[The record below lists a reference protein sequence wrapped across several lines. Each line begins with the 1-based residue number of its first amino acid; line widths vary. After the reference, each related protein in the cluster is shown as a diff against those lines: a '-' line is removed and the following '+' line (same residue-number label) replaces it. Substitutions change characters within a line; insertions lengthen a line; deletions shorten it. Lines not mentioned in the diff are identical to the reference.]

1 MLLLLLV
8 LPVLVGALESTSLL
22 LDLAQLAARNENGTL
37 ESTQCVEQLR
47 DLHSAWQANQS
58 WALKA
63 LDASGS
69 GFNNFM
75 LANSQWLG
83 NRLTCRALNEPL
95 LRYLTRNHQQLLRQP
110 APFEHAYSV
119 AYLRANSSW
128 QLTTSM
134 KPRQLLHVGLCVP
147 QSCDPQQ
154 LEQLLGQSLAAAR
167 AEGSWEQRMGLQ
179 LELVYAKRPELSA
192 GFLARPAVRS
202 LLLLLAVSLLLACLA
217 SSGCLPASRILGCFD
232 VAANWRRLWQ
242 LGGQEIA
249 VISGLRVCSAFALI
263 ALHTVWYQFFAV
275 NHSADMSDKLVKAC
289 SQIPLA
295 LMMEV
300 FFVISGFLTVSNF
313 LGNVPLQR
321 SIASDTL
328 PGVARRFVRQVA
340 QRYFRLA
347 PLQCIVILLTVV
359 SFKYNRE
366 ASVFHFVESVD
377 EQCEQHWWRN
387 LLLVQNLYPVS
398 EMCCNWTWSL
408 GCDMQFYI
416 GAMLLL
422 YTHTRHP
429 QLIRRL
435 VRVLLCGNIVYTVLL
450 FVFLNVPN
458 TVEDGYSIGD
468 WVYTN
473 PLVRISSYLIGGIYG
488 YAHAYSLEAPFETLF
503 ATKTAKCE
511 LAGFTLWL
519 FAQMRNMEL
528 VSPVVVGSIVVVLR
542 SLLSA
547 ATAHLIFCSFRIEGS
562 YRVTRWVVRFLE
574 SSWFQRLSRITYAIY
589 LLNPTTILH
598 VYYSLSE
605 AMPSDFSILLCLI
618 VAFVVI
624 VSSLAIPLTLFFE
637 LPFNSLTNLFLASKY
652 HKNKSN

>member
-605 AMPSDFSILLCLI
+605 AMPSDFSILVSLS
-618 VAFVVI
+618 F
-624 VSSLAIPLTLFFE
+624 SSLAIPLTLFFE

>member
-1 MLLLLLV
+1 MWLLLLV
-8 LPVLVGALESTSLL
+8 LPVVVGALESSSLL
-22 LDLAQLAARNENGTL
+22 LELAQLAARNETGAL

-47 DLHSAWQANQS
+47 QLHSAWQANQS

-69 GFNNFM
+69 GFSNFM
-75 LANSQWLG
+75 LGSSQWLG

-95 LRYLTRNHQQLLRQP
+95 LRDFTRNHQRLLRQP

-128 QLTTSM
+128 QLTTRM

-147 QSCDPQQ
+147 HSCDPQQ
-154 LEQLLGQSLAAAR
+154 LQQLLGQSLATERPA
-167 AEGSWEQRMGLQ
+167 GSWEQRMGLQ

-192 GFLARPAVRS
+192 GFFARPAVRS
-202 LLLLLAVSLLLACLA
+202 LLLLLAGSLLLACLA

-232 VAANWRRLWQ
+232 VLANWRRLWQ
-242 LGGQEIA
+242 LGRQEIA

-263 ALHTVWYQFFAV
+263 GLHTVWYQFFAV
-275 NHSADMSDKLVKAC
+275 NHSADLADKLVKMS
-289 SQIPLA
+289 SQTPLP

-300 FFVISGFLTVSNF
+300 FFAISGFLTVSNF

-328 PGVARRFVRQVA
+328 PGVVRRFVRQVA

-366 ASVFHFVESVD
+366 ASVFHFVEPVD
-377 EQCEQHWWRN
+377 ELCEQHWWRN

-435 VRVLLCGNIVYTVLL
+435 VRVLFSGNIVYTVLL
-450 FVFLNVPN
+450 FVCLNVPN
-458 TVEDGYSIGD
+458 TLEDGYSIGD

-473 PLVRISSYLIGGIYG
+473 PLVRVSSYLIGGIYG
-488 YAHAYSLEAPFETLF
+488 YAHAYSLEAPFETVF
-503 ATKTAKCE
+503 PTKAAKCA

-519 FAQMRNMEL
+519 FGKLRNLEL
-528 VSPVVVGSIVVVLR
+528 ASPAVVGSIVIVMR
-542 SLLSA
+542 SLLSTA
-547 ATAHLIFCSFRIEGS
+547 AAHLIFCSFRIEGS

-574 SSWFQRLSRITYAIY
+574 SSWFHRLSRITYAIY
-589 LLNPTTILH
+589 LLNPTIILH
-598 VYYSLSE
+598 VYYSFSE
-605 AMPSDFSILLCLI
+605 AIPSDFSILLCLI
-618 VAFVVI
+618 VALLVI
-624 VSSLAIPLTLFFE
+624 VSLLAIPLTLFFE
-637 LPFNSLTNLFLASKY
+637 LPFNSLTNLFLASHY
-652 HKNKSN
+652 HKNKIN